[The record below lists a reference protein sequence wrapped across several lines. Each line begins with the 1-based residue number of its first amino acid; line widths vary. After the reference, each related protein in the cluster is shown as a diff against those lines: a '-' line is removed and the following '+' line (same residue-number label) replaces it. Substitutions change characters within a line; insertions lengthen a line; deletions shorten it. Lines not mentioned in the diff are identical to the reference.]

1 MRLRGDNV
9 ILRAGVKGRTPSLGQ
24 SNHYGLKS
32 AKPAPQSMFEKAA
45 ARQWAV
51 VEQPTRSA
59 EDRFLAFR
67 PFIGLILKGSK
78 GSRAVVI
85 ERSARVSEGAD
96 SGPNGVA
103 RERPLSAALPSEGE
117 LWTRR
122 RTRNRHRVTRHSEID
137 HGARSPWSPEMRS
150 RWPRSRLGSR

>member
-9 ILRAGVKGRTPSLGQ
+9 LLRAGVKRPTPSLGQ
-24 SNHYGLKS
+24 PDHYALES

-59 EDRFLAFR
+59 DDRFLAFR

-78 GSRAVVI
+78 GSKPVQRVVF
-85 ERSARVSEGAD
+85 
-96 SGPNGVA
+96 
-103 RERPLSAALPSEGE
+103 
-117 LWTRR
+117 
-122 RTRNRHRVTRHSEID
+122 
-137 HGARSPWSPEMRS
+137 
-150 RWPRSRLGSR
+150 WP